1 MRRNANGITQISDEL
16 AKLKYK
22 EPTSTKIV
30 TLEQELVRAEAQ
42 SLVAEA
48 QLTNITR
55 QKFREAYS
63 VHLAAILE
71 RSEKQALLAKQAQK
85 LIYLLDDSPIVPGQE
100 RQAFARHEE
109 VRDVINE
116 AEAELRGWTPSWQHV
131 AATGENETAEPSVI
145 SGAIGEGHT
154 SDGSHLAEANSAPP
168 PTQTHTDL
176 HHDPTSHASTSPTAG
191 VALPGEAGSVAGSE
205 MPQVVEQPHAV

>member
-1 MRRNANGITQISDEL
+1 M
-16 AKLKYK
+16 KYK

-55 QKFREAYS
+55 QKFREAYT
-63 VHLAAILE
+63 VHLAAVLE

-85 LIYLLDDSPIVPGQE
+85 LVLLLDDSPIVPGQE
-100 RQAFARHEE
+100 RAAFARHEE

-116 AEAELRGWTPSWQHV
+116 AEAELRSWSPSWQHEV
-131 AATGENETAEPSVI
+131 GSSTGVGESAPTEPAVI
-145 SGAIGEGHT
+145 QQAVGEGHT
-154 SDGSHLAEANSAPP
+154 NDGTHLAEVTSAPP
-168 PTQTHTDL
+168 PTQTHADL
-176 HHDPTSHASTSPTAG
+176 HHDPTAHANSTANTGA
-191 VALPGEAGSVAGSE
+191 ALPGEAGSVAGSE
-205 MPQVVEQPHAV
+205 VPQVVEQPHAV